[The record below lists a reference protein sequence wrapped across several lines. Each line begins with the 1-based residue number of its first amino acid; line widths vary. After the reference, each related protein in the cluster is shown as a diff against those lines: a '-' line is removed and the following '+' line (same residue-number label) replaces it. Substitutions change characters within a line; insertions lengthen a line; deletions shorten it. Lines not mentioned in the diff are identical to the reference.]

1 MENQL
6 RYWPLPHITQWL
18 PHETLFSLASRHHH
32 ISCNIL
38 PSQTS
43 QQLFGHNR
51 QGALHDIPSRI
62 DEFVKRTEGALGD
75 ADDVIRQHSL
85 LPFYFPYRSPADTKN
100 AIAAVRT
107 GGIADLKG
115 RLGILA
121 SRFGASHPLKTCPQC
136 VLEDQDIHQVAY
148 WHMEHQWPGAWVC
161 LKHQIPLHYALFK
174 VNGEGRFHWCLP
186 HDVKHVPGID
196 SRWFEESRD
205 TMARMTGCAYALGSM
220 PRDAH
225 FSPSVLAA
233 TYRRRLLELNC
244 FGPTGH
250 LRSQELLRLLNTV
263 CHPLSHVHDLGILSG
278 DDVPLLNQFSR
289 LVGKHRNVAHPL
301 KHFVIVLTLFDN
313 WATFLEAYQA
323 TTQSEHAADKN
334 KVVVAVPRSFDHAL
348 VDAQKIALVE
358 AVKNGQSVTSASKAF
373 KVAVATAMA
382 WAAESGFHT
391 PRRAKLF
398 TLSRRKNA
406 IQMLQHGSSKENVAG
421 AASVSVQTITLLL
434 RTEPGLR
441 SDWNQAKFERGQKE
455 SRASWTRMANKLQP
469 ISGHSLRKLLPAV
482 FAWLY
487 RNDRNWLEDFNSSL
501 PRAERTNNSNIRW
514 DARDANY
521 SQAVDTAALAV
532 HLAQPGR
539 RIRLADLCN
548 RIPDLKARLS
558 DLDQL
563 PLTHAA
569 IARATRRHVAD

>member
-1 MENQL
+1 MENQH

-32 ISCNIL
+32 FSCNVL

-43 QQLFGHNR
+43 EQLFGHNR

-62 DEFVKRTEGALGD
+62 DEFVKRTEGSLGE

-85 LPFYFPYRSPADTKN
+85 LPFYFPYRSRADTEN

-107 GGIADLKG
+107 GGIGGLKG

-161 LKHQIPLHYALFK
+161 LRHHVPLHYALFK

-196 SRWFEESRD
+196 SRWFEDSRD
-205 TMARMTGCAYALGSM
+205 TMARMTGCACALGSM

-225 FSPSVLAA
+225 FSPCVLTA
-233 TYRRRLLELNC
+233 TYKRRLQELNC
-244 FGPTGH
+244 FGPAGH

-263 CHPLSHVHDLGILSG
+263 CRPLSHVYGLGILSG

-289 LVGKHRNVAHPL
+289 LVDEHRSVAHPL
-301 KHFVIVLTLFDN
+301 KHFVIILALFDN
-313 WATFLEAYQA
+313 WVTFFEAYQA
-323 TTQSEHAADKN
+323 TTHTEHAADTN
-334 KVVVAVPRSFDHAL
+334 VVVAVPKTFDHPLA
-348 VDAQKIALVE
+348 DAKKIALVE
-358 AVKNGQSVTSASKAF
+358 AVRNGQSVTSASKAF
-373 KVAVATAMA
+373 YVSVSTAMA
-382 WAAESGFHT
+382 WSAEAGIHS
-391 PRRAKLF
+391 PKRAKFF
-398 TLSRRKNA
+398 TPLLRKNA
-406 IQMLQHGSSKENVAG
+406 IQLLQQGATKEDTARGAG
-421 AASVSVQTITLLL
+421 VSVQTITLLI

-441 SDWNQAKFERGQKE
+441 TVWNKAKFQHAQQEA
-455 SRASWTRMANKLQP
+455 RASWTETAQKLQP
-469 ISGHSLRKLLPAV
+469 ATGHVLRTLQPAV
-482 FAWLY
+482 FTWLY
-487 RNDRNWLEDFNSSL
+487 RNDRSWLEVFNANL
-501 PRAERTNNSNIRW
+501 PRAARSNNSGICWDIR
-514 DARDANY
+514 DKHY
-521 SQAVDTAALAV
+521 SQAIETAALV
-532 HLAQPGR
+532 LHLGQPDTR
-539 RIRLADLCN
+539 VRLADICN
-548 RIPDLKARLS
+548 VVPQLKARLS

-563 PLTHAA
+563 PLTRAS
-569 IARATRRHVAD
+569 IARATHRRTTG